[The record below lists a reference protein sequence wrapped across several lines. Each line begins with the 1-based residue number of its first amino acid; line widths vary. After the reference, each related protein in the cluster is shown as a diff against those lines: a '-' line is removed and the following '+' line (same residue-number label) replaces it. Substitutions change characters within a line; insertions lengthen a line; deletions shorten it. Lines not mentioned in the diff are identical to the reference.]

1 MSRFLTHL
9 ECSKTGRIYDA
20 SFLHNLSEVKA
31 PLLARYDLEL
41 VKKAIDKSDFKNREQ
56 GMWRY
61 KELLPV
67 KNEKFRIS
75 LGEGSTPL
83 RNVKTLGD
91 NLGFS
96 NLYIKDESLN
106 PTGSF
111 KARGISAAISAAL
124 ERGAEAFAMPSAGN
138 AAGALA
144 AYAAEAGVP
153 AYVFMPEDTPLAFR
167 LECEYYGAEIELV
180 DGLIT
185 DCGRIIEEQKD
196 TEGWFEVSTL
206 KEPYRLEGKKTMGFE
221 LAEQCDWQ
229 LPDVVIYP
237 TGGGTGLIGMWKA
250 FDEMEKLGW
259 IGSKRPRM
267 VSVQTE
273 GCAPI
278 VKAFRNKMKSAEPW
292 QNAKTVVSGLRVPDA
307 VGDFLILEA
316 LYDSNGTAVAVSDEE
331 LIAYSK
337 IMARHTG
344 IFPAPEGGATLAALI
359 KLKEQQ
365 WVSKE
370 EKVVLF
376 NTGSGFK
383 YMEALSEKKEA
394 VGTAL
399 S

>member
-1 MSRFLTHL
+1 MSYHLIHL
-9 ECSKTGRIYDA
+9 ECSKTGKTYEAD
-20 SFLHNLSEVKA
+20 SLHNVSEAGA
-31 PLLARYDLEL
+31 PLLARYDIESIRNSL
-41 VKKAIDKSDFKNREQ
+41 KKTDLSSRKPD
-56 GMWRY
+56 MWRY
-61 KELLPV
+61 EELLPV
-67 KNEKFRIS
+67 RNTSRKIT
-75 LGEGSTPL
+75 LGEGYTPL
-83 RNVKTLGD
+83 RKADTLGR
-91 NLGFS
+91 NIGMGNVF
-96 NLYIKDESLN
+96 IKDESMN

-124 ERGAEAFAMPSAGN
+124 QRGARAFAIPSAGN

-144 AYAAEAGVP
+144 AYAAEAGVE
-153 AYVFMPEDTPLAFR
+153 AHVFMPSDTPRAFK
-167 LECEYYGAEIELV
+167 LECEYYGAHVELI

-185 DCGRIIEEQKD
+185 DCGSIVQKRKE
-196 TEGWFEVSTL
+196 TEGWYEVSTL

-221 LAEQCDWQ
+221 LAEQFNWE

-278 VKAFRNKMKSAEPW
+278 VRAFNKKMKSAEPW
-292 QNAKTVVSGLRVPDA
+292 QNAHTVVSGLRVPNA
-307 VGDFLILEA
+307 IGDFLILEA
-316 LYDSNGTAVAVSDEE
+316 LYKSEGTAVAVSDEE
-331 LIAYSK
+331 LIEYSE

-359 KLKEQQ
+359 KLKERGL
-365 WVSKE
+365 VDKDE
-370 EKVVLF
+370 RVILF

-383 YMEALSEKKEA
+383 YLEALGGKKGAAEP
-394 VGTAL
+394 TYL
-399 S
+399 